1 MPREINREVAHIFE
15 EMGFMYEAKD
25 DKFRQRAYHR
35 GAETVNN
42 LSQDIE
48 QIYKEGG
55 VEKLAGL
62 PGVGQGM
69 AEKIEEYIKTGKIK
83 EYAKLKKDIPVNF
96 EQLTSVGGVGPKT
109 VQVLYKELG
118 VKDIDDLEV
127 AAKKGKIRDLEGFGK
142 KTEENILEGIGFI
155 RESGGRMLLGDVLPY
170 ARELVSKIKNIAG
183 VERAEESGSLRRR
196 KETIGD
202 VDILVVAENPK
213 KVFDYVEK
221 DPGVVKV
228 WGKGETK
235 LSVHLDRGFDIDVR
249 IVPKESYGAALQYFT
264 GSKAHNV
271 KLRQIAIDK
280 GYKLNEYGLF
290 EEGKNEEKN
299 LASGKEEEYI
309 YQKLGLEWM
318 PPELRTD
325 TGEIEAAQNKKLPEL
340 VEYGSLK
347 GDAQIQTNW
356 TDGKNSIE
364 EMAKEAKRMGLEYIV
379 ITDHTKSLEVTGG
392 LNGEDLL
399 RQKEEIKKIN
409 NKFNSFTIFSGSEC
423 DILKDGSLDIEDE
436 VLSQLDVVGISVHSY
451 FNLSQKE
458 QTERVL
464 KAMNNPNADIL
475 FHPTGRRI
483 NKRPPID
490 IDIKAVI
497 NEAEKTGTVLEVNA
511 HPERLDLRDE
521 YIRMAVDKGVKM
533 CINTD
538 AHSTEMLDYL
548 EYGVAQA
555 RRGWASEKN
564 IINTLPAEKF
574 LKAAAGSGS

>member
-96 EQLTSVGGVGPKT
+96 EQLTSVEGVGPKT

-170 ARELVSKIKNIAG
+170 ARELVGKIKNIAG